1 MPVAGQQSIPRRLR
15 RDGRDDARA
24 RVVDV
29 ASRTAGGLAAVDAL
43 GSGVMLANK
52 HIMFVAWGPEP
63 AFLYN
68 DACRPVFGQK
78 SASL

>member
-1 MPVAGQQSIPRRLR
+1 MRAHDWSTSPAGWPQSLR
-15 RDGRDDARA
+15 SA
-24 RVVDV
+24 
-29 ASRTAGGLAAVDAL
+29 AGL
-43 GSGVMLANK
+43 MLANK

-68 DACRPVFGQK
+68 DAYCPAFGQK